1 MYGYT
6 VEQWSTYVLEEYD
19 NLFRYG
25 SLVGSERY
33 NDAMESIAR
42 LRDAM
47 PEALETGSH
56 EIGSL
61 NNGNILRVEDG
72 NIRMIPYISKL
83 GRK

>member
-6 VEQWSTYVLEEYD
+6 VEQWSACILEEYD
-19 NLFRYG
+19 NLFRYCFRID
-25 SLVGSERY
+25 SERY

-47 PEALETGSH
+47 PEALATGSH

-61 NNGNILRVEDG
+61 NNGNDLRVEDG
-72 NIRMIPYISKL
+72 NIRMISSNHRRL
-83 GRK
+83 